1 MPENGMGGGTISDN
15 GLTGRVGGKKL
26 FILGTSSIMGPWL
39 ILTAQ
44 WIGYTGVSVSLAFL
58 LCGLLC
64 IPIAFC
70 YGELAGMFRNRGGSY
85 EYVRT
90 AYNRE
95 AGYWISWTTMFTYIV
110 LICFQIICVTML
122 IQYLMGEDFAKILV
136 IAIAV
141 VLMILMTLL
150 NTRNLS
156 VATTLQVAMFFILVI
171 SGCVAMVC
179 FFMNG
184 SFSLGN
190 MGSFFQNG
198 MIGHNDIIG
207 MDAGF
212 LLAIA
217 ALVTMFFGFEL
228 IPQFAG
234 EANYPAK
241 KYWKLMVG
249 GIVFVIAFDALI
261 CIAEIGMQS
270 PDPGMSSF
278 QYISSLYASNGMVSA
293 VLAKIYVSSW
303 LYYLVAVANFC
314 AMGCCLIGFWMGASR
329 ILHSMGNS
337 GSLPKVFGR
346 ANKHGMPSVGN
357 YFVLVMVLI
366 LVLIALSGP
375 AWINATFSLMALGV
389 GFTYFGVSMAF
400 LKITKDHPNSPRP
413 WKAPGGKIAGYVAV
427 ASSLFMTIMMIYTVI
442 SAAINGDPTMAVM
455 AVVFFGIIGFIRYM
469 MKRDMSANSD
479 RYVEDPIDLDAV
491 NVDNEAVE

>member
-1 MPENGMGGGTISDN
+1 
-15 GLTGRVGGKKL
+15 
-26 FILGTSSIMGPWL
+26 MGPWL
-39 ILTAQ
+39 ILTSQ
-44 WIGYTGVSVSLAFL
+44 WIGYTGVSVTLAFL

-64 IPIAFC
+64 IPIALC
-70 YGELAGMFRNRGGSY
+70 YGELAGLFKNRGGSY

-95 AGYWISWTTMFTYIV
+95 AGYWVSWTTMFTYIV

-122 IQYLMGEDFAKILV
+122 IQYIMGEDFAKLV
-136 IAIAV
+136 VIGIAV
-141 VLMILMTLL
+141 ALMILMTVL

-156 VATTLQVAMFFILVI
+156 VATTLQVGMFFVLVA
-171 SGCVAMVC
+171 SGVIAMVL

-184 SFSLGN
+184 AFSIDNVGP
-190 MGSFFQNG
+190 FFQYG
-198 MIGHNDIIG
+198 MMGYNDIIG

-234 EANYPAK
+234 ETDYPMK
-241 KYWKLMVG
+241 KYWKLMIG
-249 GIVFVIAFDALI
+249 GIVFVIAFDAMI
-261 CIAEIGMQS
+261 CLAEIGMMS

-278 QYISSLYASNGMVSA
+278 EYISSLYAENGMVSA
-293 VLAKIYVSSW
+293 FLAKIYVSPW
-303 LYYLVAVANFC
+303 LHYLVVLANFC

-329 ILHSMGNS
+329 ILHSMGSS
-337 GSLPKVFGR
+337 GSLPRTFSK

-357 YFVLVMVLI
+357 YFVLMMVFI
-366 LVLIALSGP
+366 LVMIALSGP

-400 LKITKDHPNSPRP
+400 LKIRKDHPDTVRP
-413 WKAPGGKIAGYVAV
+413 WKAPGGKATGFIAA
-427 ASSLFMTIMMIYTVI
+427 ASSLFMVLMMIYTVI
-442 SAAINGDPTMAVM
+442 NAAVNGDPTMAVM
-455 AVVFFGIIGFIRYM
+455 ALVFFGIIGIIRYFM
-469 MKRDMSANSD
+469 MKDMSANPD
-479 RYVEDPIDLDAV
+479 RYIEDEIDLDSKEDASDGQMTEV
-491 NVDNEAVE
+491 IE